1 MVGTVK
7 TSDGVGIK
15 MQGCPEDIV
24 REMLAIVNSVVNN
37 VIVEKHREEFID
49 ELPDLIRAHR
59 QTIGS
64 SFVVDLGALN
74 RGKEE

>member
-1 MVGTVK
+1 MIEIVK

-15 MQGCPEDIV
+15 MQGRPEDIV

-37 VIVEKHREEFID
+37 VIVEKHREEFIN

-59 QTIGS
+59 QSITTTIK
-64 SFVVDLGALN
+64 VDLDALN

>member
-1 MVGTVK
+1 MIETVK
-7 TSDGVGIK
+7 TSDGIGIK
-15 MQGCPEDIV
+15 MQGRPEDIV
-24 REMLAIVNSVVNN
+24 REMLAIINSVAYN
-37 VIVEKHREEFID
+37 VIVEKHREAFID

-64 SFVVDLGALN
+64 SFMVDLDALN